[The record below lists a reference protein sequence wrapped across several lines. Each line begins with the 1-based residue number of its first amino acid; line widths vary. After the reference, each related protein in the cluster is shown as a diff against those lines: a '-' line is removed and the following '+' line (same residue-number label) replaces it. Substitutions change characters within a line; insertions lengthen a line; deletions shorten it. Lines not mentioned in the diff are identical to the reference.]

1 MIRGITISSAALLGV
16 LIASPVA
23 FAGSYADVVQAG
35 DNQYSIVIQNRNKTM
50 VKSGVGTHM
59 EKKIGALAQQASR
72 QVAPST
78 GRMGGARCNSYL
90 GGANAGYVAQ
100 AGVGNIAS
108 TSQFGQ
114 ANIAGTQQS
123 GNGNASYIVQ
133 RGTGHEAY
141 ATQEGN
147 NNTSLIIQRC

>member
-1 MIRGITISSAALLGV
+1 MIRGITISSAALLAA

-35 DNQYSIVIQNRNKTM
+35 DNQYSIVVQNRNKTM
-50 VKSGVGTHM
+50 VKSGTGAHM

-72 QVAPST
+72 QVAPKT
-78 GRMGGARCNSYL
+78 GRMGGARCNAGF
-90 GGANAGYVAQ
+90 GGTNAGYVAQ
-100 AGVGNIAS
+100 AGAGNLAS
-108 TSQFGQ
+108 TTQFGR
-114 ANIAGTQQS
+114 ANVAGTQQA
-123 GNGNASYIVQ
+123 GNSNTSYIVQ